1 MSALRPLADINLTWP
16 ELLFIARRR
25 HSRRIE
31 RHCSLAPKCR
41 RVLVSLPGSKA
52 EPHVR
57 QHAVQRHA
65 LALAVNVADVD
76 PGLGVTHA
84 AVDIAAICS
93 ETLCHEMGM
102 QLTTQQDER
111 RAYKREYESARQLE
125 IIVDDQEFNTENWS
139 VGGFRSYGLYL
150 LNKNERF
157 AGLVNVPI
165 DGPNIPFTGQIIR
178 VEEDGARIVKLVD
191 IDLDHLLALQE
202 VVTI

>member
-1 MSALRPLADINLTWP
+1 M
-16 ELLFIARRR
+16 
-25 HSRRIE
+25 
-31 RHCSLAPKCR
+31 
-41 RVLVSLPGSKA
+41 PGSKA

-125 IIVDDQEFNTENWS
+125 IIVDDQ
-139 VGGFRSYGLYL
+139 
-150 LNKNERF
+150 
-157 AGLVNVPI
+157 
-165 DGPNIPFTGQIIR
+165 
-178 VEEDGARIVKLVD
+178 
-191 IDLDHLLALQE
+191 
-202 VVTI
+202 